1 MAIQENWQRSYKIVF
16 GVPEYIRDLY
26 SIDKV
31 SLGPLK
37 KEFQG
42 FDAQSIPS
50 NAVSMSNLTEDGN
63 STRGFTFALDS
74 TRKAAASS
82 NKKTEKSVLQLY
94 NLNKEAI
101 DVLNQDGCVM
111 RIFAGYQGKVD
122 LIYSGDVEQVSP
134 VQMGQDLIHRVR
146 LTDGGVSEKDTVISV
161 QYDEFTSTSEIIT
174 DLVGLYPDSAV
185 GYLGLD
191 KQSTEFTTGGQ
202 SYAGK
207 LVKIIDR
214 IMNKNN
220 LRQGRYNGKIVVIP
234 DNLKVGEKDYEK
246 NKINT
251 YLFFPDNVKAISAAS
266 TNKNKTTGTEQTQ
279 TSINISTFLIP
290 VELGQYFTVPNAV
303 SEEYNG
309 TYLVTEIRQVLRSHG
324 DEWDTILK
332 GEAIK

>member
-1 MAIQENWQRSYKIVF
+1 MTIQENWQRSYRIVF
-16 GVPEYIRDLY
+16 GVPEYTQDLY

-31 SLGPLK
+31 SIGPLK
-37 KEFQG
+37 REFQP
-42 FDAQSIPS
+42 FDAETIPS
-50 NAVSMSNLTEDGN
+50 KALKMSNLIEDGN
-63 STRGFTFALDS
+63 STRGFTFSLDS
-74 TRKAAASS
+74 TRKASASS
-82 NKKTEKSVLQLY
+82 NKKTEKTVLQLY

-101 DVLNQDGCVM
+101 DILNLDGCVM
-111 RIFAGYQGKVD
+111 RVFAGYGGKTD

-134 VQMGQDLIHRVR
+134 IQMGQDLIHRVR
-146 LTDGGVSEKDTVISV
+146 LTDGGVSEKDTIVSV
-161 QYDEFTSTSEIIT
+161 QYDEFTSTAQVIT

-191 KQSTEFTTGGQ
+191 KQSAEFTTGGQ

-234 DNLKVGEKDYEK
+234 DNLKVGEADYEK

-279 TSINISTFLIP
+279 TSINVSSFLIP
-290 VELGQYFTVPNAV
+290 IELGQYFTIPNAV

-309 TYLVTEIRQVLRSHG
+309 TYLVTEIRQVLKSHG
-324 DEWDTILK
+324 NEWDTILK